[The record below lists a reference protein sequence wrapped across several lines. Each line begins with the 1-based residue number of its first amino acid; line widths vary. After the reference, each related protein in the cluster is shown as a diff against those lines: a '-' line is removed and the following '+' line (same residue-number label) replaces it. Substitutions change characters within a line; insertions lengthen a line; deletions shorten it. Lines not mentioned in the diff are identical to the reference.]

1 MLIRNVLW
9 EEYEL
14 GSTRRRL
21 DISTTEA
28 REDGVKMTVKGAA

>member
-14 GSTRRRL
+14 GPTRRRF
-21 DISTTEA
+21 DISTVEA
-28 REDGVKMTVKGAA
+28 GEAGVKMTVKGAA